1 MAPGAIN
8 IPAPKQTHTATFFG
22 NLFPHVKP
30 IKLAHS
36 GRFPCAYRGG
46 RKPATTGTMR
56 NMANTTSTPNLST
69 VDNTVL
75 FAILRD
81 LDKTTRRRNAARV
94 ITELRDRNL
103 SLNEIARETSIARA
117 TIQDWATLPT
127 TTEDRS

>member
-1 MAPGAIN
+1 
-8 IPAPKQTHTATFFG
+8 
-22 NLFPHVKP
+22 
-30 IKLAHS
+30 
-36 GRFPCAYRGG
+36 
-46 RKPATTGTMR
+46 MR